1 MDYTYKKLMIYD
13 TLQILY
19 CENLLKIENIKN
31 CSGTTPKGARIQ
43 IQAGKLFHQW
53 GEVFFFSMIINGKIN
68 IFKSNT

>member
-1 MDYTYKKLMIYD
+1 MDYTDKKLIYD

-19 CENLLKIENIKN
+19 CENLLKIENKNN